1 MYVMLPSNP
10 FSYYGVVWSG
20 GGAEEEAQGVMCLN
34 AVCCYLLKQRKE
46 RGEAAKRD

>member
-1 MYVMLPSNP
+1 MYVMLASNP

-20 GGAEEEAQGVMCLN
+20 GKEAQRVMCLN
-34 AVCCYLLKQRKE
+34 AVCCYLLKQRRV